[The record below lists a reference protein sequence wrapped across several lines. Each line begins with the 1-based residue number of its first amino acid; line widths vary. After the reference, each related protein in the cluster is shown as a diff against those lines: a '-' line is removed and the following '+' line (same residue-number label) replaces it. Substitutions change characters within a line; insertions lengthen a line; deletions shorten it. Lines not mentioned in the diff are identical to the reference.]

1 MSKQPAPQ
9 QLPAPGHIDELR
21 VTAHM
26 MTLDAGLFC
35 IVSRP
40 VAGSDPVHGLP
51 GVRITVAPGA
61 AGRPDAVTVRG
72 FRDDGWLSGTGDATL
87 VRVVGGAAQI
97 LVTVYQKQ
105 GGADAA
111 PNLQVMRLTDQTGA
125 MVAAPE
131 QPAPAVPAP
140 LAAPAAATS
149 EARKAM
155 DLIAHIQ
162 SRGDV
167 GCMLGD
173 WMGEAG
179 SRNWVEG
186 FAIAPTQEVLP
197 ADIEYQ
203 AVLGRGWLSPWAE
216 GGQFCGSRG
225 MALPVLGLR
234 VRLRGAAAQSH
245 ECSYSASFVDG
256 TKIGPIAGG
265 EACEAESLAPLEAF
279 QVVIHKRGAAPKP
292 APANPTVTVTPQA
305 AAKPTPKPGTAKPK
319 PAPKRR

>member
-1 MSKQPAPQ
+1 MSKQPASQ

-26 MTLDAGLFC
+26 MTLDTGLYC

-40 VAGSDPVHGLP
+40 VAGSDPIAGLP

-61 AGRPDAVTVRG
+61 ASRPNAVTVRG
-72 FRDDGWLSGTGDATL
+72 FREDGWLNGTGDATL
-87 VRVVGGAAQI
+87 VQVVGGAAQV

-105 GGADAA
+105 GAADAA

-125 MVAAPE
+125 MLPATD
-131 QPAPAVPAP
+131 QPAPAVVAP
-140 LAAPAAATS
+140 VAAPAAGS
-149 EARKAM
+149 EVRKAM

-245 ECSYSASFVDG
+245 ECFYSASFVDG

-265 EACEAESLAPLEAF
+265 EACEAESLAALEAF

-292 APANPTVTVTPQA
+292 AVNATVPVTPTATPA
-305 AAKPTPKPGTAKPK
+305 AAKPAAAKPK